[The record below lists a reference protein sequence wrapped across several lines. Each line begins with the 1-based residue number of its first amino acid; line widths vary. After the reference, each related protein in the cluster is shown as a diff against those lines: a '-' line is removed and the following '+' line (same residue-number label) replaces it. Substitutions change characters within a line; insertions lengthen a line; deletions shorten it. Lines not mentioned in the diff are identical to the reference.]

1 MATAS
6 MLNKIAK
13 ATYLRFDDLEIGK
26 EYEIERFEKII
37 IYNKGNGIRVWLADI
52 RLRYVILPSRFNCY
66 LAQNDERLTS
76 FNKEKITLIYNGRG
90 KGNSII

>member
-1 MATAS
+1 MATVS

-26 EYEIERFEKII
+26 EYEIERFEKIV

-52 RLRYVILPSRFNCY
+52 GYVILPSRFNCC
-66 LAQNDERLTS
+66 LARNDEQLPS